1 MHGKELHPP
10 MNSRVVFCDLIE
22 SFERLV
28 VRKKSKIG
36 TPQVT
41 AKELDG
47 QDDAARF
54 QIERGPVTFNLDGS
68 ATDEHN
74 GVNGVVILLLLE
86 GGTETVHTGIAAE
99 EKRAGVVGDGVPV
112 GVDEDR
118 ECGQLREQFPHNGF
132 HGRSKDEL
140 DALFEKGCDGPYPL
154 RHIAQN
160 FPVIGTTT
168 Q

>member
-1 MHGKELHPP
+1 

-54 QIERGPVTFNLDGS
+54 QIERGPVTFRFDGS
-68 ATDEHN
+68 AAGEHN
-74 GVNGVVILLLLE
+74 GANGVISLLLFE
-86 GGTETVHTGIAAE
+86 GGTETVYTGIAGIAVE
-99 EKRAGVVGDGVPV
+99 DKRAGDIADGVPV
-112 GVDEDR
+112 RVDEDR
-118 ECGQLREQFPHNGF
+118 GRGQFGEQFPHNGF

-140 DALFEKGCDGPYPL
+140 DTSFE
-154 RHIAQN
+154 N
-160 FPVIGTTT
+160 
-168 Q
+168 